1 MFDRYSLTRCRHGL
15 MACEEGD
22 MISTL
27 LRIYGEW
34 AENSF
39 RLLKPL
45 IPVNGTVI
53 DIGANVGTLTL
64 AFANHVTSG
73 GRVLAFEAQQR
84 VFYNLCTNLM
94 LNNLH
99 WVEARQCLVGSAD
112 GSTQLP
118 LRQLDNADR
127 RSINRGGIG
136 FVSVLESPSQF
147 RGENQ
152 IDIHALDTCAE
163 PLSRCDLIKVD
174 VEGAEPMVLDGAM
187 GTIQRFRPYL
197 YLECGNEELLQAIQ
211 CRLAPLDYQLYW
223 HASPHYNPDNYRG
236 LNNVT
241 GDQGDLNLL
250 AVPQEKDDALNC
262 TLPAVQSWQ
271 QIHELYPSF
280 RF

>member
-1 MFDRYSLTRCRHGL
+1 MLDRYSLTRCKHGL

-39 RLLKPL
+39 RLIQPL
-45 IPVNGTVI
+45 IPVNGIVI
-53 DIGANVGTLTL
+53 DVGANIGTLTL
-64 AFANHVTSG
+64 AFANHVSSG

-99 WVEARQCLVGSAD
+99 WVEARQCLVGSTE

-118 LRQLDNADR
+118 LRQIDHPER
-127 RSINRGGIG
+127 QSINRGGIG
-136 FVSVLESPSQF
+136 FVNVLESPSQF
-147 RGENQ
+147 RGENH
-152 IDIHALDTCAE
+152 IDIHTLDTYGQT
-163 PLSRCDLIKVD
+163 LDRCDLIKVD
-174 VEGAEPMVLDGAM
+174 VEGAEPMVLDGALN
-187 GTIQRFRPYL
+187 TIKHFRPYL
-197 YLECGNEELLQAIQ
+197 YLECGNELLLQAIQ
-211 CRLAPLDYQLYW
+211 SRLTPLGYRLYW
-223 HASPHYNPDNYRG
+223 HASRHYNPDNYRG

-250 AVPQEKDDALNC
+250 AVPQEHDE
-262 TLPAVQSWQ
+262 TLHCKLPEVQSWQ
-271 QIHELYPSF
+271 QIIELYPSF
-280 RF
+280 CF